1 MNRWLLFLFS
11 MGILSIALSPLS
23 DDSHLMW
30 LLLGLLIALST
41 GIPLGF
47 ELKRKYFPRS
57 KKGTK

>member
-1 MNRWLLFLFS
+1 